1 MASLLSE
8 REIRIEQIVY
18 LGHDILDPTRKLN
31 DFSKIF
37 VKQIKTFLKREKRKY
52 FVYNKLFFS
61 NFCI

>member
-18 LGHDILDPTRKLN
+18 LGYDILDPTRKLN

-52 FVYNKLFFS
+52 FVQ
-61 NFCI
+61 